1 MEKNSYMSSAILT
14 FPSEGDYKLWSE
26 KFALFNSEKAK
37 AFLKEAGQVNVSC
50 VRITD
55 ETSVKVMIVW
65 EYEDEEAFV
74 RCQKLWSKWGDIAQ
88 DFVAKLVVYRGNK
101 FYSW

>member
-1 MEKNSYMSSAILT
+1 MNIDGK
-14 FPSEGDYKLWSE
+14 D
-26 KFALFNSEKAK
+26 
-37 AFLKEAGQVNVSC
+37 
-50 VRITD
+50 
-55 ETSVKVMIVW
+55 MIVW
-65 EYEDEEAFV
+65 EYEDEEGFV

>member
-1 MEKNSYMSSAILT
+1 MEKNSYLSSAILT

-37 AFLKEAGQVNVSC
+37 AFLKESGQLNVSC

-65 EYEDEEAFV
+65 EYEDEEAFM

-88 DFVAKLVVYRGNK
+88 DFVAKIVFNRGNK